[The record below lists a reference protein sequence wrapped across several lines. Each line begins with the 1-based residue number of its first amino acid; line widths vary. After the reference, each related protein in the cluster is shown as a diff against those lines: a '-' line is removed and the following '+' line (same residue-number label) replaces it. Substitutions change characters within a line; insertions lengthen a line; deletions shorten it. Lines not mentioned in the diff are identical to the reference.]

1 MSILSLEPPATP
13 AAPLHTRRRGRSLE
27 TVVFLIGVALIAAH
41 VLDDNYVQ
49 PQPGMSPGDHVVS
62 GLVPLALL
70 GLAAW
75 AHPRLRGGRRG
86 ALALVAGVLGIAAG
100 IEGFHYA
107 REVGP
112 SGDDFT
118 SLLCLPAGV
127 LLLGLGAVT
136 LWRTRRTEGS
146 LWWRYPRR
154 VADRSRRRR
163 RRLGGR
169 GARPSA
175 TRPRTS
181 VVPWSRRTGSASHTR
196 T

>member
-1 MSILSLEPPATP
+1 M
-13 AAPLHTRRRGRSLE
+13 
-27 TVVFLIGVALIAAH
+27 
-41 VLDDNYVQ
+41 
-49 PQPGMSPGDHVVS
+49 
-62 GLVPLALL
+62 
-70 GLAAW
+70 
-75 AHPRLRGGRRG
+75 
-86 ALALVAGVLGIAAG
+86 LGIAAG

-154 VADRSRRRR
+154 VLIGVAAVV
-163 RRLGGR
+163 
-169 GARPSA
+169 GASVVGALPSA

-181 VVPWSRRTGSASHTR
+181 VVPSSRRTGSASRTR